1 MSNILMSSVYTIL
14 LEILFKMILSNPTGF
29 YVKSPLNNQTEDHRR
44 LLKSPNGS
52 GRAETLAKPDSMNV
66 IPKPSLLSLSAF

>member
-29 YVKSPLNNQTEDHRR
+29 YVKSPLNNQTEDHRDVYLSHPMAVVEPR
-44 LLKSPNGS
+44 L
-52 GRAETLAKPDSMNV
+52 
-66 IPKPSLLSLSAF
+66 